1 MQCIPRTSTNAE
13 RFERVGI
20 VADARTASRTRNE
33 FASWLRAF
41 FDLDS
46 TRSSDLILAINEA
59 MANCAEFAYLQAPG
73 AGTMDL
79 QAWHDAV
86 ASTITVVVSDRG
98 SWRPPQEPADPQPGP
113 RHPVDGGALRPD
125 VDRDLGPR
133 HAREVGVDQRR
144 SRRAAVALPHRT
156 VQTPLPVSSG
166 RSSVVRMP
174 GAAATT
180 SGIEFTI
187 RAAAARMAAYGAPPL
202 RLVGTMSTK

>member
-1 MQCIPRTSTNAE
+1 MIDAMHSADVENAE

-20 VADARTASRTRNE
+20 LADARTASRTRNE

-98 SWRPPQEPADPQPGP
+98 SWRPPQEP
-113 RHPVDGGALRPD
+113 RI
-125 VDRDLGPR
+125 
-133 HAREVGVDQRR
+133 R
-144 SRRAAVALPHRT
+144 SRGRGIPLMEALSDRT
-156 VQTPLPVSSG
+156 SIETSDHGTHVKLEWTNVG
-166 RSSVVRMP
+166 R
-174 GAAATT
+174 G
-180 SGIEFTI
+180 G
-187 RAAAARMAAYGAPPL
+187 L
-202 RLVGTMSTK
+202 R

>member
-1 MQCIPRTSTNAE
+1 MIDAMHSADVENAE

-20 VADARTASRTRNE
+20 LADARTASRTRNE

-79 QAWHDAV
+79 QARHDAV

-98 SWRPPQEPADPQPGP
+98 SWRPAQEP
-113 RHPVDGGALRPD
+113 RI
-125 VDRDLGPR
+125 
-133 HAREVGVDQRR
+133 R
-144 SRRAAVALPHRT
+144 SRGRGIPLMEALSDRTSIETSDHGTHVKLEWTNVGRA
-156 VQTPLPVSSG
+156 G
-166 RSSVVRMP
+166 
-174 GAAATT
+174 
-180 SGIEFTI
+180 
-187 RAAAARMAAYGAPPL
+187 L
-202 RLVGTMSTK
+202 R

>member
-1 MQCIPRTSTNAE
+1 MIDAMHSADVENAE

-20 VADARTASRTRNE
+20 LADARTASRTRNE

-98 SWRPPQEPADPQPGP
+98 SWRAPQEP
-113 RHPVDGGALRPD
+113 RI
-125 VDRDLGPR
+125 
-133 HAREVGVDQRR
+133 R
-144 SRRAAVALPHRT
+144 SRGRGIPLMEALSDRTSIETSDHGTHVKLEWTNVGRA
-156 VQTPLPVSSG
+156 G
-166 RSSVVRMP
+166 
-174 GAAATT
+174 
-180 SGIEFTI
+180 
-187 RAAAARMAAYGAPPL
+187 L
-202 RLVGTMSTK
+202 R

>member
-1 MQCIPRTSTNAE
+1 MIDAMHSADVENAE

-20 VADARTASRTRNE
+20 LADARTASRTRNE

-98 SWRPPQEPADPQPGP
+98 SWRQPQEP
-113 RHPVDGGALRPD
+113 RI
-125 VDRDLGPR
+125 
-133 HAREVGVDQRR
+133 R
-144 SRRAAVALPHRT
+144 SRGRGIPLMEALSDRTSIETSDHGTHVKLEWTNVGRA
-156 VQTPLPVSSG
+156 G
-166 RSSVVRMP
+166 
-174 GAAATT
+174 
-180 SGIEFTI
+180 
-187 RAAAARMAAYGAPPL
+187 L
-202 RLVGTMSTK
+202 R